1 MKKLF
6 LTVALLIAITGFTQA
21 QTMDKAIGIRA
32 TNGAELSYQ
41 NPLTGS
47 TRLEVDLGLYRSGS
61 FFLTGIHQWV
71 FDLSSLSNGFNWY
84 VGLGPQLGIWDNG
97 DRNSDFALGL
107 AAQIGIEYNFNI
119 PLQLSLDYR
128 PGWMIIPS
136 GADGMWDG
144 VALGI
149 RYRF

>member
-6 LTVALLIAITGFTQA
+6 LTVALLIAITSFTQA

-32 TNGAELSYQ
+32 TNGAELSFQ
-41 NPLTGS
+41 NPLSSS
-47 TRLEVDLGLYRSGS
+47 TRLEVDLGLYHSGS

-97 DRNSDFALGL
+97 NNNSDFGLGV
-107 AAQIGIEYNFNI
+107 AAQIGLEYNFNI

-128 PGWMIIPS
+128 PGWMIIPN
-136 GADGMWDG
+136 GAGGMWDG

>member
-6 LTVALLIAITGFTQA
+6 LTVALLIAITSFTQA

-32 TNGAELSYQ
+32 TNGAELSFQ
-41 NPLTGS
+41 NPLSGS
-47 TRLEVDLGLYRSGS
+47 TRLEVDLGLYHSGS

-97 DRNSDFALGL
+97 NNNSDFGLGV
-107 AAQIGIEYNFNI
+107 AAQIGLEYNFNI

-128 PGWMIIPS
+128 PGWMIIPN
-136 GADGMWDG
+136 GAGGKWDG